1 MKQLCDDA
9 DKTMT
14 LLKDD
19 HQTAW
24 VMLSRSLSQQM
35 DYLLTMQY
43 PSDTLEAASL
53 MDSRIWAALG
63 RLAEQSHIP
72 REEEG
77 LGVECVPLV
86 PGVPSLEGRSF
97 QRWLVQQ
104 PVKLGG
110 LGLRSLVEVRASAF
124 VGGVEQ
130 SVPFMVGLGGQPAI
144 APQLEEIVGKVEGQN
159 RWCTFL
165 GAGSRTAK
173 EFLEPCAPYPR
184 KQQTS
189 GGSLDRNPQ
198 ELWQSQQPVQGGL
211 A

>member
-1 MKQLCDDA
+1 MPAAGEEVEGQWLPGFKCYGAYIGSSAYVKHKLAEKVKQLCDDA

-63 RLAEQSHIP
+63 RLAGQSHIP

-110 LGLRSLVEVRASAF
+110 LGLRSLVEIRASAF

-144 APQLEEIVGKVEGQN
+144 AI
-159 RWCTFL
+159 
-165 GAGSRTAK
+165 A
-173 EFLEPCAPYPR
+173 
-184 KQQTS
+184 
-189 GGSLDRNPQ
+189 
-198 ELWQSQQPVQGGL
+198 
-211 A
+211 